1 MYFSFYTSWTFEAIP
16 LFYFILQF
24 VKILSYPTI
33 VFFLLQFVSILAI
46 LLILWYVVDKR
57 ENFPEIHLLKNL
69 VICRMLITINYIN
82 LNWDVMFKNIY
93 LHYYLLL
100 PQHRFSL
107 FEAHNV
113 IPNTVREQLEM
124 GSWIPKHNT
133 SKSYVPFNYIV
144 YFYPLS
150 HDFFLLRI
158 LG

>member
-1 MYFSFYTSWTFEAIP
+1 MICGG
-16 LFYFILQF
+16 Q
-24 VKILSYPTI
+24 
-33 VFFLLQFVSILAI
+33 
-46 LLILWYVVDKR
+46 KR

-133 SKSYVPFNYIV
+133 SKSYVLFNYIV

-150 HDFFLLRI
+150 HDFFFVTYFRLMTELVWSRISFTLVLLYI
-158 LG
+158 LNRMW